1 MKSYKFK
8 ANFCEFTVVDEQ
20 LTDDGHLVDSHIKD
34 AYLDL
39 RSIKRV
45 EGRAID
51 EIYDFTFAL
60 ANSGGGFPGEWMEM
74 RYKLRID
81 VSSNY
86 VAYYH
91 LNNCFRKLLE
101 QLPYRV
107 LRLEE
112 VVWAF
117 ASRHYYCD

>member
-20 LTDDGHLVDSHIKD
+20 LTDDGHLVDFHIKD

-45 EGRAID
+45 NAGALD

-60 ANSGGGFPGEWMEM
+60 ADSGCGFPGEWFEM

-81 VSSNY
+81 VSNNY
-86 VAYYH
+86 VDYDSI
-91 LNNCFRKLLE
+91 NTCFRKLME
-101 QLPYRV
+101 QLPYPI
-107 LRLEE
+107 LYMDK

>member
-1 MKSYKFK
+1 MKPYKFK
-8 ANFCEFTVVDEQ
+8 SDFCEFTVLDEQ
-20 LTDDGHLVDSHIKD
+20 LTDNGLLIDYHLDG
-34 AYLDL
+34 ATLDL

-45 EGRAID
+45 NAGALD

-60 ANSGGGFPGEWMEM
+60 ANNGGGFPGEWFEM

-81 VSSNY
+81 VSNNY
-86 VAYYH
+86 IAYYH

-101 QLPYRV
+101 QIPYRV
-107 LRLEE
+107 LRLDE